1 MGRVM
6 GNPDD
11 TSLIRIARESG
22 DETAVEPLNLGQRVR
37 DLRKAR
43 GWTLE
48 QAAVQAGLARST
60 LSKIEN
66 GQMSPTYEALKKLA
80 GGLAVSVPQLF
91 TPPSR
96 AQVTGRRAVTRAG
109 EGQAQA
115 IRAGESWPGYVLG
128 IAEDGTWLYFVSGAG

>member
-48 QAAVQAGLARST
+48 QAAVQDSL
-60 LSKIEN
+60 E
-66 GQMSPTYEALKKLA
+66 
-80 GGLAVSVPQLF
+80 QLLQEELPLEPED
-91 TPPSR
+91 PPHS
-96 AQVTGRRAVTRAG
+96 
-109 EGQAQA
+109 
-115 IRAGESWPGYVLG
+115 SY
-128 IAEDGTWLYFVSGAG
+128 SGAQPPAVIWILSTSWAASGVL